1 MDLEALLGLQRQLSD
16 RTRFPTADDVLR
28 AVWEC
33 QDRADEAQQRNDQVQ
48 AGEWLKMAE
57 LARSEYRQRYIL
69 DLRTGAPAQALSES
83 PHGADGPAPS

>member
-57 LARSEYRQRYIL
+57 LARSEYRQRYIR
-69 DLRTGAPAQALSES
+69 DLAGSSRRASGGSC
-83 PHGADGPAPS
+83 DGTQGQQPRE

>member
-1 MDLEALLGLQRQLSD
+1 MDLETLLGLQRQLSD
-16 RTRFPTADDVLR
+16 RTRFPAADDVLR

-33 QDRADEAQQRNDQVQ
+33 QDQADEAQQRGDQVQ
-48 AGEWLKMAE
+48 AREWLKMAE

-69 DLRTGAPAQALSES
+69 DLRTGAPGQALREA